1 MARRS
6 RATGAGVTQAV
17 EARDARDRLAQMG
30 EVAAQFSD
38 FRPRAEVIRNVEAV
52 PTIFPWYDHVTGVG
66 GHPISRFAL
75 VHGPANEGKM
85 LSNETPIL
93 TPDGW
98 MLIGDA
104 KVGDSVIGSDG
115 APTTIIG
122 VFPQGVLDLYWV
134 TFSDG
139 FRIEAGA
146 EHLWQTTTD
155 RERNRGR
162 YVRGP
167 RPNRKRIATG
177 VVGSGSVKTTARIRE
192 TLDDGHSIPVLT
204 GPVQY
209 RAVGNLVLDPYCLGL
224 LLGDGTLTGMS
235 PRFSKPEDDVQSA
248 LERSLPGDDT
258 LSRYAGGMDCGI
270 VGGETKRQLTQL
282 GLWGCR
288 SWEKFIPELYLRA
301 SPVDRLALLRGL
313 LDTDGSVDQHGTG
326 IEYTTTSFELARQV
340 IELARSLGAIVHE
353 AERTTNYAFN
363 GESKAGRPSKRLKI
377 VFCDW
382 TVPVSSEKHL
392 AKWKR
397 TRREQHRR
405 IVSIEWSRKAEATC
419 IAVAARDRLYVAD
432 GFVVTHNTEFC
443 LGLIASFLQRYHFA
457 GLVDAERTTTDAW
470 VRSLMGDLADH
481 QGFSALPVGT
491 YEQVRVGVRNY
502 CETIANARA
511 KGKLSPE
518 TSGVIVVDSIRKLVP
533 KKLWDELAKAKAA
546 DEDDAKPSRGKR
558 KKAPTG
564 VDGIGGRAGQIKAAL
579 NAAWVDELVPLL
591 ADTRMAM
598 VVIARETEDPDADV
612 WASKT
617 WKIGG
622 GTALF
627 YEASLDIRITRGWI
641 KAGDVVIGEKHRLE
655 IHKTKIAG
663 KMDRIPEA
671 WFHVANGV
679 SGHVGFDRPRDVIA
693 LGLEIAA
700 IQADGS
706 WIKWGKTT
714 LGQGV
719 ESAVA
724 RLHKDADLLVRV
736 EDDVRALSA
745 KSRVTS
751 SLI

>member
-1 MARRS
+1 MARQS

-66 GHPISRFAL
+66 GHPISRFTL
-75 VHGPANEGKM
+75 VHGPSGLGK
-85 LSNETPIL
+85 
-93 TPDGW
+93 
-98 MLIGDA
+98 
-104 KVGDSVIGSDG
+104 
-115 APTTIIG
+115 
-122 VFPQGVLDLYWV
+122 
-134 TFSDG
+134 
-139 FRIEAGA
+139 
-146 EHLWQTTTD
+146 
-155 RERNRGR
+155 
-162 YVRGP
+162 
-167 RPNRKRIATG
+167 
-177 VVGSGSVKTTARIRE
+177 TA
-192 TLDDGHSIPVLT
+192 
-204 GPVQY
+204 
-209 RAVGNLVLDPYCLGL
+209 
-224 LLGDGTLTGMS
+224 
-235 PRFSKPEDDVQSA
+235 
-248 LERSLPGDDT
+248 
-258 LSRYAGGMDCGI
+258 
-270 VGGETKRQLTQL
+270 
-282 GLWGCR
+282 
-288 SWEKFIPELYLRA
+288 
-301 SPVDRLALLRGL
+301 
-313 LDTDGSVDQHGTG
+313 
-326 IEYTTTSFELARQV
+326 
-340 IELARSLGAIVHE
+340 
-353 AERTTNYAFN
+353 
-363 GESKAGRPSKRLKI
+363 
-377 VFCDW
+377 
-382 TVPVSSEKHL
+382 
-392 AKWKR
+392 
-397 TRREQHRR
+397 
-405 IVSIEWSRKAEATC
+405 
-419 IAVAARDRLYVAD
+419 
-432 GFVVTHNTEFC
+432 FC
-443 LGLIASFLQRYHFA
+443 LGLIASFLQRFHFA

-518 TSGVIVVDSIRKLVP
+518 TSGIIVVDSIRKLVP
-533 KKLWDELAKAKAA
+533 KKLWDELAKAKVA

-612 WASKT
+612 WASKS

-627 YEASLDIRITRGWI
+627 YEASLDVRVTRGWI
-641 KAGDVVIGEKHRLE
+641 QAGDVTVGEKHRLE

-663 KMDRIPEA
+663 KLDRVPEA

-751 SLI
+751 LLI